1 MIKNKPKIKQIY
13 GVYAFVRKDW
23 MRPPLP
29 DISRTLKATKYDT
42 SILIEYE

>member
-1 MIKNKPKIKQIY
+1 MIDGKKIRQIY
-13 GVYAFVRKDW
+13 GIYAFVRKDFVH
-23 MRPPLP
+23 PPMP

>member
-1 MIKNKPKIKQIY
+1 MNDEKIRQIY
-13 GVYAFVRKDW
+13 GIYAFDRTDFA
-23 MRPPLP
+23 RPPMP